1 MANPLK
7 KLMRGVDLAQQ
18 RTPFIAFPYAVNKKF
33 SDDQAG
39 MLAALIAYYG
49 FLSLFPLLLVLFTVL
64 GLVAG
69 NDPSIQHKIQHSAL
83 SQFPIIGNQL
93 GNNIHSLNKS
103 GPFALI
109 VGLVGLLWG
118 AQGVSQAGQ
127 YAMAEVWNVP
137 MAERPSFFSRL
148 ARSMLLYGVMGL
160 FLVVS
165 TALAGFST
173 FGAHSSSLGL
183 PVKIGAGLISVVVN
197 IGMYLLAFRILTPK
211 QIAFR
216 EFRAGAIVGGIA
228 WTIFQAA
235 GGYLVGHQLKTSS
248 QVYGFFG
255 IVLGLLWFIF
265 MTAQITLYA
274 AEVNVVKYR
283 GLWPRGLVQPPTTEA
298 DREAMAALAKKE
310 QRIPDQDVEVG
321 FESESEGSRSGN
333 GDRAPAGRGR
343 RSSQQST

>member
-1 MANPLK
+1 MANPIRK
-7 KLMRGVDLAQQ
+7 VMHRVDFAQQ
-18 RTPFIAFPYAVNKKF
+18 RTPFIAFPYAVMKKF
-33 SDDQAG
+33 GDDQAG

-69 NDPSIQHKIQHSAL
+69 NDPSIQHKVTHSAL
-83 SQFPIIGNQL
+83 AEFPIIGNQL
-93 GNNIHSLNKS
+93 GSNIHSLNKS

-109 VGLVGLLWG
+109 VGLAGLLWG

-137 MAERPSFFSRL
+137 MTERPSFFARL
-148 ARSMLLYGVMGL
+148 GRTMLLFGVMGF
-160 FLVVS
+160 FLLVS

-173 FGAHSSSLGL
+173 FGAHTSSLGL
-183 PVKIGAGLISVVVN
+183 PVKIGAGVVSVVVN
-197 IGMYLLAFRILTPK
+197 IVMFLLAFRILTPK

-216 EFRAGAIVGGIA
+216 EFRAGAVIGGIV

-255 IVLGLLWFIF
+255 IVLGLLWLIF

-283 GLWPRGLVQPPTTEA
+283 RLWPRGLVQPPLTEA
-298 DREAMAALAKKE
+298 DKRTMAALAQKE
-310 QRIPDQDVEVG
+310 TRIPEQDVDVD
-321 FESESEGSRSGN
+321 FETEEAQSRAGD
-333 GDRAPAGRGR
+333 GDRAGARRGR
-343 RSSQQST
+343 

>member
-1 MANPLK
+1 MANPIRKIL
-7 KLMRGVDLAQQ
+7 RGVDLAQQ
-18 RTPFIAFPYAVNKKF
+18 KTPFIAFPYAVVKKF
-33 SDDQAG
+33 GDDQAG

-69 NDPSIQHKIQHSAL
+69 NDPSIQHKVTHSAL
-83 SQFPIIGNQL
+83 AQFPIIGNQL
-93 GNNIHSLNKS
+93 GSNIHSLNKS

-109 VGLVGLLWG
+109 IGLAGLLWG

-127 YAMAEVWNVP
+127 YAMAEVWNIP
-137 MAERPSFFSRL
+137 MTERPSFFSRL
-148 ARSMLLYGVMGL
+148 GRSVLLFGVMGV
-160 FLVVS
+160 FLLIS

-183 PVKIGAGLISVVVN
+183 PVKIGAFVVSLIVN
-197 IGMYLLAFRILTPK
+197 AVMYLLAFRILTPK
-211 QIAFR
+211 QVSFR

-255 IVLGLLWFIF
+255 VVLGLLAFIY
-265 MTAQITLYA
+265 MAAQISLYA

-283 GLWPRGLVQPPTTEA
+283 RLWPRGLVQPPTTEA

-310 QRIPDQDVEVG
+310 TRISDQDVEVG
-321 FESESEGSRSGN
+321 FEEGR
-333 GDRAPAGRGR
+333 RAPSDDDDRRMAGRR
-343 RSSQQST
+343 